1 MLFFSQPGSASD
13 PLRGDGPAVKPRR
26 SYEQLRDA
34 GLQAV
39 EAGRLAE
46 ALELFERSRERARER
61 EDEGLVDLAVCNR
74 SAVLVPLGRQQEV
87 MSPLRQIL
95 VRNRD
100 ARTCAL
106 AAYNLSRAHERNK
119 EHKKGLFYG
128 RIARDRAVAIDW
140 LAAESPDPHWLV
152 AESHNQIGNCLMND
166 SRFEQAAAEYR
177 QALELSSEEPT
188 VLRALFTVN
197 LGYCLMMLGKIRAGA
212 RLSFQSLRW
221 FRRFGARVYEAWP
234 HLDLCYAYLELGR
247 YRRAREHGR
256 RALAIGEETGESSRI
271 KTALFMLGETERSA
285 GDLDA
290 AWDHFSRLQQE
301 FYPDSPQIVELM
313 LAVGMRKVVN
323 LRA

>member
-1 MLFFSQPGSASD
+1 MLFFSQPAPA
-13 PLRGDGPAVKPRR
+13 PLQGNGPALKPRR

-34 GLQAV
+34 GEQAV

-46 ALELFERSRERARER
+46 ALELFERSLERARER
-61 EDEGLVDLAVCNR
+61 EDDSLIDLAVCNR

-100 ARTCAL
+100 PRTCAL
-106 AAYNLSRAHERNK
+106 AAYNLSRAHEGNK

-128 RIARDRAVAIDW
+128 RIARDRAMAID
-140 LAAESPDPHWLV
+140 WLV

-166 SRFEQAAAEYR
+166 SRFKQAAAEYR
-177 QALELSSEEPT
+177 RALELFREEPT
-188 VLRALFTVN
+188 VMRALVMVN
-197 LGYCLMMLGKIRAGA
+197 LGYCLMMLDRIRDGA
-212 RLSFQSLRW
+212 ALSFQSLRL

-247 YRRAREHGR
+247 FRRAREHGR
-256 RALAIGEETGESSRI
+256 KALAIAQETGETGRV
-271 KTALFMLGETERSA
+271 KTALFLLGDTERSA

-290 AWDHFSRLQQE
+290 AWEYFSKLQE
-301 FYPDSPQIVELM
+301 DFYPDSPQIAELM
-313 LAVGMRKVVN
+313 IAVGMRQVVN